1 MDTELITTAIKI
13 AQSLAEPA
21 YEQLAAERESSTSSI
36 VDRLVG
42 TDVLIRTVTMT
53 LTGHIEAIDATL
65 IELSSAAWI
74 ADTGRFAAALT
85 TGTLSE
91 VEPFPD
97 VAFVN
102 RGAIVDIAP
111 WAHDLPRTNK

>member
-1 MDTELITTAIKI
+1 MNTETITAAIQI
-13 AQSLAEPA
+13 AKALDEAAPPPSA
-21 YEQLAAERESSTSSI
+21 QLSPYGSIAA
-36 VDRLVG
+36 RLVG

-53 LTGHIEAIDATL
+53 LTGHVEAIDNEL

-74 ADTGRFAAALT
+74 ADTGRFSDALY

-97 VAFVN
+97 RAFVN
-102 RGAIVDIAP
+102 RGSVIDIAP
-111 WAHDLPRTNK
+111 WSHDLPRSTK